1 MADLSRRRLLI
12 IAGGAITATAVYPF
26 IEPYFVDINEI
37 LIPLG
42 LNLRVLHLTD
52 LHLRDFSFKD
62 EAFAIISKLSSNV
75 DLTFITGDFYD
86 EGTESL
92 DLVKKYVSRI
102 KGIKIGVLG
111 NHEHWASNKFPL
123 ECGLQVLEDAGVR
136 ILINEKINFGG
147 KSIGGIDWYE
157 DENNIGREYLSE
169 IGEVDILLSHTPD
182 IIGLEPKAK
191 LVLAGHT
198 HGGQVDFPLFGP
210 LWIPSKYGA
219 KYAKGLFKIENTY
232 MYVNRGLGEMAPIR
246 FNSRREIVT
255 ITL

>member
-12 IAGGAITATAVYPF
+12 IAGGVIMATAVYPF

-123 ECGLQVLEDAGVR
+123 ERGLQVLEDAGVR

-147 KSIGGIDWYE
+147 KSI
-157 DENNIGREYLSE
+157 
-169 IGEVDILLSHTPD
+169 
-182 IIGLEPKAK
+182 
-191 LVLAGHT
+191 
-198 HGGQVDFPLFGP
+198 
-210 LWIPSKYGA
+210 
-219 KYAKGLFKIENTY
+219 
-232 MYVNRGLGEMAPIR
+232 
-246 FNSRREIVT
+246 
-255 ITL
+255 